1 MKLVSIIK
9 EFLNSLSNS
18 MFNRQLNSLSL
29 EECQQFNDKY
39 MELSHM
45 NILDQNSKIIIQY
58 VNMSLESDLTFN
70 LYLYI

>member
-1 MKLVSIIK
+1 
-9 EFLNSLSNS
+9 

-39 MELSHM
+39 MESSNM

-58 VNMSLESDLTFN
+58 VKYELRVCTN
-70 LYLYI
+70 I

>member
-1 MKLVSIIK
+1 
-9 EFLNSLSNS
+9 

-39 MELSHM
+39 MESSNM

-58 VNMSLESDLTFN
+58 LNMSLESDLTFN
-70 LYLYI
+70 LYLTFFKA